1 MTTQVLPFPDVDED
15 RIRQGAREASGVVE
29 HLMSARHGVAT
40 VRGSDSW
47 RSPSARPSWDSALE
61 QRAADF
67 AAAREVTAHLQ
78 DVLTTA
84 ATQLGRYR
92 DEYDQAVAR
101 VAAMGDPTQQTDPTL
116 GGLLPGEPP
125 EPPDPAQVAAYE
137 KLVRHCNDIVA
148 DAEMCLAV
156 CASEMLALTAGVTFV
171 DPAPP
176 IDFRSPVGPDRIIL
190 PFAPAFGAPSTAIY
204 VNGVPI
210 HLLRGRA
217 FEAAML
223 RALGITGEA
232 KSFFRPDANGDYNLP
247 RTRSG
252 RFYRGTFPDSMRLGV
267 LEIKS
272 GTTEI
277 QLNSPQ
283 IRVQLWVARTLGL
296 SFNLIVSP
304 KTPVELQLMQRVDAT
319 GGSVYYAIR
328 GNTYYD
334 AVEDEYVRLRGEPHR
349 ERTPLTAEEVETL
362 PRKLRDAIEQM
373 VGKEPP
379 DGPPAAGGSGG
390 AQGGPRASG
399 HSPYLTQ
406 EEYQQGLSE
415 VGPDGLRHYTAPG
428 VRPPRAGSPLPT
440 GPIVPLPGLPALPP
454 IPVPA
459 LPPVSFPVPV
469 FP

>member
-15 RIRQGAREASGVVE
+15 RIRQGAREASGVVD
-29 HLMSARHGVAT
+29 LLISARHGVAT

-47 RSPSARPSWDSALE
+47 RSPSARPSWDDALE
-61 QRAADF
+61 QRAADL

-84 ATQLGRYR
+84 ATQLTRYR
-92 DEYDQAVAR
+92 GEYDHAVAR
-101 VAAMGDPTQQTDPTL
+101 VTAMGDPTQQTDPTL

-125 EPPDPAQVAAYE
+125 APPDPAQVAAYE

-156 CASEMLALTAGVTFV
+156 CASEMLAMTTGVTFT

-176 IDFRSPVGPDRIIL
+176 IDFRAPVGPDRIIL

-210 HLLRGRA
+210 HLTRGRA
-217 FEAAML
+217 FEAEVL

-232 KSFFRPDANGDYNLP
+232 KTFFRPDANGNYNLP

-252 RFYRGTFPDSMRLGV
+252 RLYRGTFPDSLRLGI

-272 GTTEI
+272 GTT
-277 QLNSPQ
+277 QVRLSAQ
-283 IRVQLWVARTLGL
+283 ISIQLWVADTVGR
-296 SFNLIVSP
+296 SFNLVVSP
-304 KTPVELQLMQRVDAT
+304 RTPVDPLLVERVQET
-319 GGSVYYAIR
+319 GGSVYYTVR

-334 AVEDEYVRLRGEPHR
+334 AVEEEYVRLRGEPHH

-362 PRKLRDAIEQM
+362 PRKLREAIEKIA
-373 VGKEPP
+373 GRNPP
-379 DGPPAAGGSGG
+379 GPPTGAGGSGG
-390 AQGGPRASG
+390 GARGAGAGSP
-399 HSPYLTQ
+399 PYLTQ
-406 EEYQQGLSE
+406 QEYQQGLSE

-428 VRPPRAGSPLPT
+428 VRPPKTGSPLPT
-440 GPIVPLPGLPALPP
+440 GPIVPLPGLP
-454 IPVPA
+454 VPA
-459 LPPVSFPVPV
+459 PVPVPV
-469 FP
+469 FPGLPIPVPVLP